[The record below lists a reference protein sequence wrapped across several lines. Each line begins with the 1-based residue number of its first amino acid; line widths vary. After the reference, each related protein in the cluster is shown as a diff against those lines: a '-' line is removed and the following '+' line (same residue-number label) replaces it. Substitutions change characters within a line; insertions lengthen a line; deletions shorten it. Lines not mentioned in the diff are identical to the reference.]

1 MNQDQVKQKLL
12 KLDPSVED
20 FSVIFTGKKSRR
32 VDGLYKPDT
41 REILIHNANFEDD
54 NSLMY
59 TAIHE
64 FAHHIQFT
72 RSVLPVASRTHAP
85 RFWNIFHNLL
95 IDAEKLGIYENI
107 FHRDARFISLTKKIK
122 EDFITPNGELIREF
136 GALLMEA
143 HALCVKNRASFEDYV
158 DRELGLHRSAARS
171 MMKISSKNIDPR
183 IGPENMRLVAGI
195 RDEETAKAA
204 EKAFLEGESP
214 DMVKAQYATRPKPG
228 DPMKQLMA
236 ERDRLERS
244 LDAITRKLA
253 EVERRINDLKHSAR

>member
-12 KLDPSVED
+12 KLDPTVED
-20 FSVIFTGKKSRR
+20 FSVTFTGKKSKR

-41 REILIHNANFEDD
+41 REILIHNANFESD
-54 NSLMY
+54 NPLMY

-72 RSVLPVASRTHAP
+72 RSVLPVSSRSHAP
-85 RFWNIFHNLL
+85 HYWNIFHNLL
-95 IDAEKLGIYENI
+95 IDAERLGIYENV
-107 FHRDARFISLTKKIK
+107 FHRDERFVSLTKKIK
-122 EDFITPNGELIREF
+122 DDFITPNGELIREF

-143 HALCVKNRASFEDYV
+143 HGLCVRNHASFEDYV

-171 MMKISSKNIDPR
+171 MMKITSKNVDPR
-183 IGPENMRLVAGI
+183 IGPENMRTVASI

-204 EKAFLEGESP
+204 EKAFLEGDSP
-214 DMVKAQYATRPKPG
+214 DMVKVQYASRPKPG

-244 LDAITRKLA
+244 LDTLTRKLA
-253 EVERRINDLKHSAR
+253 EVERRINDLKLSVR